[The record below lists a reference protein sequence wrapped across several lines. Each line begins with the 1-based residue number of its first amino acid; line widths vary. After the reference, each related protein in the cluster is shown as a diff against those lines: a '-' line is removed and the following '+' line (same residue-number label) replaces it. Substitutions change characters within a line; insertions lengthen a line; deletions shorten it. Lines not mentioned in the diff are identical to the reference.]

1 MTYLRGSEAFGLN
14 SPANMRGMKNK
25 LHGGWGFISGIRC
38 GTWDVAFSV
47 LAICLLMAMPACNKN
62 KKSPPNENNAAVPAT
77 PPPNNPSVNNP
88 GAPPVDNNGQQVQA
102 PAPAEPE
109 PPAAPQPIIV
119 FAGTALTV
127 RLTDELG
134 SKTSQAGQT
143 FSATVDKDVIV
154 DGRTAISASSN
165 VTGAVVNARP
175 FGRLAGEAVLVLR
188 LTSVNINN
196 VDQPIVTTARSFG
209 SKVKAKG
216 KVRKFFGGL
225 AKRAEGDEREVDLP
239 PQSAYTFTLRKDR
252 QIQ

>member
-1 MTYLRGSEAFGLN
+1 
-14 SPANMRGMKNK
+14 
-25 LHGGWGFISGIRC
+25 
-38 GTWDVAFSV
+38 
-47 LAICLLMAMPACNKN
+47 
-62 KKSPPNENNAAVPAT
+62 
-77 PPPNNPSVNNP
+77 
-88 GAPPVDNNGQQVQA
+88 
-102 PAPAEPE
+102 
-109 PPAAPQPIIV
+109 
-119 FAGTALTV
+119 
-127 RLTDELG
+127 
-134 SKTSQAGQT
+134 
-143 FSATVDKDVIV
+143 
-154 DGRTAISASSN
+154 
-165 VTGAVVNARP
+165 VNARP